1 MDLNGKYILVTGASR
16 GIGRAIS
23 KAVAGKGAFVI
34 LSARTENLLSEV
46 KKEIAKS
53 GGRAESIVCD
63 LGREEDISGLF
74 EKIKKDFGRL
84 DILINNAG
92 IARGGSIADFPVKDF
107 DRLININ
114 LRAPYICCQ
123 QALKMMI
130 PAGSGYIIN
139 ISSVVGIKGYP
150 FQTAYT
156 ASKHGL
162 TGLTKAIAA
171 EVQEHGIRVSM
182 VLPGG
187 VDTGLINGTKPE
199 LDKSLLLKPE
209 DIANTVLYL
218 LSLPERAMI
227 DQIYI
232 RRSVS
237 KPF

>member
-1 MDLNGKYILVTGASR
+1 MDLNNKYVLVTGASR

-23 KAVAGKGAFVI
+23 KALAGKGAFLI
-34 LSARTENLLSEV
+34 LSARTEDLLSEV
-46 KKEIAKS
+46 KKEIITS
-53 GGRAESIVCD
+53 GGRAEYIACD
-63 LGREEDISGLF
+63 LARDEDILELF
-74 EKIKKDFGRL
+74 KKIKKDFGKL

-92 IARGGSIADFPVKDF
+92 IAKGGSIVDFPVKDF

-150 FQTAYT
+150 YQTAYS
-156 ASKHGL
+156 ASKHGI

-171 EVQEHGIRVSM
+171 EVQENGIRVSM
-182 VLPGG
+182 ILPGG
-187 VDTGLINGTKPE
+187 VDTALVGNTRPD
-199 LDKSLLLKPE
+199 LDKSILLKPE

-218 LSLPERAMI
+218 LSLPERAMV
-227 DQIYI
+227 DQVYI